1 MENQEKDG
9 KLKIL
14 IATAFPTHGA
24 GSGALVT
31 TQATSYVADGYP
43 VHIITGDNRT
53 DFAKI
58 PGVEY
63 HIVPFT
69 AETKDAET
77 IDGQVPFNYLMFT
90 SHTESTANFWNV
102 PLGVVEQYCNHFKK
116 ALVQETKEFNPD
128 VIHAQHN
135 WLLSSEAT
143 RMGKP
148 VVTTVHGT
156 DLKGYDEL
164 ARVRLA
170 GAKSGIE
177 QIMSKGDSKL
187 NKDFAELEEI
197 YHRSSSFSE
206 IERRVKESFPEY
218 QFDRLPD
225 KDVENLLKGNI
236 KAVDA
241 SDGTKLV
248 QLLNE
253 RTKYEFY
260 MREAENSARNSDKI
274 IVISESQKKKF
285 IKLFP
290 YAADKVELVK
300 NGYDPKKFYV
310 DRNITKEQALEGLV
324 SNSTPDGKIPADFD
338 KMVLFVGKFA
348 DFKGIDSMLIATK
361 IYEERMKA
369 KGKKVATII
378 VGSGALEK
386 GLKAEAEKLGLEN
399 THFVG
404 RQDHN
409 RINKLQNIADVSLIP
424 SRNEPFGLVVIEGTA
439 CGHPVIACNSGGIPD
454 ILNTTGEEM
463 PKKDIAQTKLGLLV
477 RAVPVRPELTNDE
490 FDQLNVLL
498 AQYMTEKD
506 DAEKEKCRVAI
517 KHYFGISEEDLDE
530 YVQATNN
537 LADAVEKTLEG
548 EYQFDNAEIADYTQ
562 REYSQGVITRR
573 ILDIFRN
580 SMALNRRRR
589 VQE

>member
-1 MENQEKDG
+1 MNETE

-31 TQATSYVADGYP
+31 TQATSYIKDGHS

-69 AETKDAET
+69 AETKDAEK
-77 IDGQVPFNYLMFT
+77 IEGQVPFNYLMFT

-102 PLGVVEQYCNHFKK
+102 SLRQVEQYCNHFKK
-116 ALVQETKEFNPD
+116 ALVQETKEFDPD

-148 VVTTVHGT
+148 VITTIHGT

-164 ARVRLA
+164 ARVRLE
-170 GAKSGIE
+170 GAKKAIE
-177 QIMSKGDSKL
+177 ELKKNGNDELRKNL
-187 NKDFAELEEI
+187 CALEEI
-197 YHRSSSFSE
+197 YGRSSSFSE
-206 IERRVKESFPEY
+206 IEKKVKEAFPEY

-225 KDVENLLKGNI
+225 SDVENLLKGKI
-236 KAVDA
+236 DKVDA

-274 IVISESQKKKF
+274 IVISESQKRKF
-285 IKLFP
+285 CKLFP

-300 NGYDPKKFYV
+300 NGYDPEKFFVDANV
-310 DRNITKEQALEGLV
+310 DREEALSGLT
-324 SNSTPDGKIPADFD
+324 SNSTPDGKIPTDFD
-338 KMVLFVGKFA
+338 HMVLFVGKFA

-361 IYEERMKA
+361 LYEESMKA
-369 KGKKVATII
+369 QGKKVATIV

-386 GLKAEAEKLGLEN
+386 GLKAEAEELKLEN

-404 RQDHN
+404 RQDHKV
-409 RINKLQNIADVSLIP
+409 INKLQNIADVSLIP

-439 CGHPVIACNSGGIPD
+439 CGHPVIASNSGGIPD
-454 ILNTTGEEM
+454 ILNTTGDNLET
-463 PKKDIAQTKLGLLV
+463 KDVNQTKIGLLV
-477 RAVPVRPELTNDE
+477 RPVPIRPELTNDE
-490 FDQLNVLL
+490 FNQLNVLL
-498 AQYMTEKD
+498 ARYMMEKD
-506 DAEKEKCRVAI
+506 DSEREKI
-517 KHYFGISEEDLDE
+517 KKTIEHFFHISGSELDE
-530 YVQATNN
+530 YEYCTRNMAE
-537 LADAVEKTLEG
+537 AVEKTLNG
-548 EYQFDNAEIADYTQ
+548 EYTFDKKEIASYTQ
-562 REYSQGVITRR
+562 DTYSQNVITNHILR
-573 ILDIFRN
+573 IFDAAKKLHGT
-580 SMALNRRRR
+580 RRR
-589 VQE
+589 VEE

>member
-1 MENQEKDG
+1 
-9 KLKIL
+9 
-14 IATAFPTHGA
+14 
-24 GSGALVT
+24 
-31 TQATSYVADGYP
+31 
-43 VHIITGDNRT
+43 
-53 DFAKI
+53 
-58 PGVEY
+58 
-63 HIVPFT
+63 
-69 AETKDAET
+69 
-77 IDGQVPFNYLMFT
+77 
-90 SHTESTANFWNV
+90 
-102 PLGVVEQYCNHFKK
+102 
-116 ALVQETKEFNPD
+116 
-128 VIHAQHN
+128 
-135 WLLSSEAT
+135 
-143 RMGKP
+143 
-148 VVTTVHGT
+148 
-156 DLKGYDEL
+156 
-164 ARVRLA
+164 
-170 GAKSGIE
+170 
-177 QIMSKGDSKL
+177 
-187 NKDFAELEEI
+187 
-197 YHRSSSFSE
+197 
-206 IERRVKESFPEY
+206 
-218 QFDRLPD
+218 
-225 KDVENLLKGNI
+225 
-236 KAVDA
+236 
-241 SDGTKLV
+241 
-248 QLLNE
+248 
-253 RTKYEFY
+253 